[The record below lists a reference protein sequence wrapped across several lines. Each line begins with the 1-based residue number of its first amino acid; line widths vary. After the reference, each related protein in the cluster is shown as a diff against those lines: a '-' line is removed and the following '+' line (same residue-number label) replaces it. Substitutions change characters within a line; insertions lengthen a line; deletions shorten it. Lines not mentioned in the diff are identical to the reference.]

1 MHIFSNI
8 NLRRICAIC
17 LISVTLFIGSMMAIG
32 HQDQAFAEVLKRDA
46 LGVSGDEKPIDDAEY
61 ESLKANRN
69 QLQAER
75 SKLADDEA
83 SSESAKEKLN
93 LDEIAPPKVKNI
105 FKDEK

>member
-17 LISVTLFIGSMMAIG
+17 LISVTLFIGSAIGIG
-32 HQDQAFAEVLKRDA
+32 HQDQAFAEVLKRNA
-46 LGVSGDEKPIDDAEY
+46 LGVSGDEKPIDEAAY

-93 LDEIAPPKVKNI
+93 LDEIAPPKLKNI
-105 FKDEK
+105 LEDKK